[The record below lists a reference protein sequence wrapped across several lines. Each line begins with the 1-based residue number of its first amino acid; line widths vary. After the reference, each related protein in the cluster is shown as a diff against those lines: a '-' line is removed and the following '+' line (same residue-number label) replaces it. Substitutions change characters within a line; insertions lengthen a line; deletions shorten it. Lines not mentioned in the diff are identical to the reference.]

1 MFIHRAAVV
10 RRAITDSAALDD
22 KGRVVEIHRAAV
34 AVHRGILQCRVSAQG
49 HRNTWIIGAIGI
61 NNPRIAVC
69 RHAAF
74 AAAIQ
79 NNVGQRQIY
88 IGGDEVVVAHRRSTG
103 HGTTCPAAAAVGI
116 LAVRASGGRQD
127 NGSSFKGA
135 GGNVFRRRIVFHQHL
150 HLVSAAG
157 IESPV
162 RIIQMRILVSQD
174 AECADRA
181 LVIGIAD
188 IQLIKHSGILVY
200 RIHIEEPAVG
210 VSDLADRIARP
221 DDLPQRGVGAVN
233 DAVQAL
239 KDGYSD
245 YAVIPQENTIGG
257 PVTDYV
263 DLIISETDV
272 FVCGEVELPITQ
284 NLLTLPGTELSQIT
298 TVYSHKQGIAQGKEW
313 LETNLP
319 DAEVIEVSSTAEG
332 ARMVAEALDPAQAA
346 IASASS
352 AEVYGLEIAAAGIQ
366 NSDANKTRFYVLTLT
381 EPQQKTGD
389 RLAFTASGKAEDLP
403 ALMSAMEKQNVSLV
417 TIHARPL
424 KTELGQY
431 AYLIECSG
439 CGREQY
445 KKLQESSPFAFRYL
459 GCFDLH

>member
-1 MFIHRAAVV
+1 MKHGILTAGTIMCLFMTGCQGTSAGPENPEEEIPVTYESAVV
-10 RRAITDSAALDD
+10 SYLGPEGTYTQEACDR
-22 KGRVVEIHRAAV
+22 
-34 AVHRGILQCRVSAQG
+34 
-49 HRNTWIIGAIGI
+49 
-61 NNPRIAVC
+61 
-69 RHAAF
+69 F
-74 AAAIQ
+74 F
-79 NNVGQRQIY
+79 
-88 IGGDEVVVAHRRSTG
+88 RSE
-103 HGTTCPAAAAVGI
+103 GT
-116 LAVRASGGRQD
+116 
-127 NGSSFKGA
+127 
-135 GGNVFRRRIVFHQHL
+135 
-150 HLVSAAG
+150 
-157 IESPV
+157 
-162 RIIQMRILVSQD
+162 
-174 AECADRA
+174 
-181 LVIGIAD
+181 
-188 IQLIKHSGILVY
+188 Y
-200 RIHIEEPAVG
+200 EPYAT
-210 VSDLADRIARP
+210 
-221 DDLPQRGVGAVN
+221 VN